1 MSSRILGI
9 AAFILIIITLYMAL
23 IYAPT
28 EATMGVIQRISY
40 FHIPMGLLSYASA
53 FLLFVGSMMY
63 LIQRDLMWDRFS
75 IAAAELGLLVTSCS
89 IVTGMIWAKPVWGVW
104 WAFDARLTLQL
115 ILWLIY
121 VAYFMLRAYLPDRDR
136 RAKLASVFGLL
147 GMIDVPINYKSI
159 EWWTTQHPQPV
170 MRGGGSMDPD
180 MRLALYVAFLAFGV
194 LYAYLFTRRAAIAKV
209 EAEVDYLDH
218 LVTAHE

>member
-1 MSSRILGI
+1 
-9 AAFILIIITLYMAL
+9 
-23 IYAPT
+23 
-28 EATMGVIQRISY
+28 
-40 FHIPMGLLSYASA
+40 MGLLSYASA

-75 IAAAELGLLVTSCS
+75 IAAAELGVLVTSCS

-170 MRGGGSMDPD
+170 MRGGGSMDLD

-194 LYAYLFTRRAAIAKV
+194 LYAYLFTRRLAIAKV